1 LRINAICEERQK
13 KSKFLPSYARI
24 IKIMIN
30 LAGIMDK
37 MNKEQLFEFH
47 LRNNWFKISR
57 YYNQA
62 ASKYKMTFSWGF
74 ILLNVEKGG
83 TPSTSLGPRMGMEP
97 TSLSRTLKSMEDKGL
112 IYREPDKVDKRK
124 SLVFL
129 TEEGIEKRKI
139 AKQVVLDFNQKLYE
153 RLPKAKVAAF
163 FEVSY
168 KIDELLNELLGDKK
182 DNQK

>member
-1 LRINAICEERQK
+1 
-13 KSKFLPSYARI
+13 
-24 IKIMIN
+24 
-30 LAGIMDK
+30 

-47 LRNNWFKISR
+47 VRNNWFKISR

-62 ASKYKMTFSWGF
+62 ASRYKMTFSWGF
-74 ILLNVEKGG
+74 ILLNVERDG
-83 TPSTSLGPRMGMEP
+83 TPSTSLGPKMGMEP

-129 TEEGIEKRKI
+129 TPEGIEKRKI
-139 AKQVVLDFNQKLYE
+139 AREVVLEFNQKLYD
-153 RLPKAKVAAF
+153 RIPKAKIAAF

-168 KIDELLNELLGDKK
+168 KIDELLIELLGEKK
-182 DNQK
+182 ENNK